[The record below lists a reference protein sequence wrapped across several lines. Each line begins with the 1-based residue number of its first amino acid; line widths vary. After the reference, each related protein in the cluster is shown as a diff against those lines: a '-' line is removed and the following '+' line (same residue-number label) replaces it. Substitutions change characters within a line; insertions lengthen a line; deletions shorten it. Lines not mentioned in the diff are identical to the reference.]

1 MIFEAQFNRD
11 DWTNEY
17 LDIVFQHGDETKIL
31 HLSEIMVDNSLIN
44 SWIFHS
50 LKITELVMYAWRK
63 IDNPNIFSVGLL
75 SL

>member
-1 MIFEAQFNRD
+1 MILEAQNRD

-17 LDIVFQHGDETKIL
+17 LDIVFQHGDEIKIL

>member
-1 MIFEAQFNRD
+1 MNETI

-44 SWIFHS
+44 LI
-50 LKITELVMYAWRK
+50 
-63 IDNPNIFSVGLL
+63 NIP
-75 SL
+75 

>member
-1 MIFEAQFNRD
+1 MILEAQ

-17 LDIVFQHGDETKIL
+17 LDIVFQHVDETKIL

-75 SL
+75 SS